1 MSRRGLGNGARRFR
15 ILPVVVFIVLFL
27 VTGAFAFHFPAA
39 GWHRGDVSVAQEE
52 SQRAL
57 LAALRSASPNIEFDL
72 IDFKDEKGNRV
83 GLVVHDYDTKR
94 IAGTEGKF
102 SRFKKLSDLPRNAA
116 NPALPP
122 EPIMTVV
129 EAFEMIKQIKAE
141 GITPT
146 VSLDLKEEGDS
157 GEDFGRWIGAMIQSY
172 GFQDHV
178 FASSFY
184 KSNVVSLREACPDC
198 LVGGLVFNGHWALK
212 HLDHRYTSLDLTGLS
227 KATFFLGFLGKE
239 DFKHDFV
246 LIQDD
251 IFFQEPQLADYWRNV
266 RKVKFVGIYVYDKE
280 RPYTDAEWALLKKVD
295 WMELD
300 PPQMRQYLLQ
310 RQQGR

>member
-1 MSRRGLGNGARRFR
+1 MINEEPAKLKRPFR
-15 ILPVVVFIVLFL
+15 IIPVAVFIVLL
-27 VTGAFAFHFPAA
+27 MVSGALAFSLPAA
-39 GWHRGDVSVAQEE
+39 GWHRGDISVAQEN
-52 SQRAL
+52 SKKAFL
-57 LAALRSASPNIEFDL
+57 TALRSTSPNLEFDL

-94 IAGTEGKF
+94 ITGTEGKF
-102 SRFKKLSDLPRNAA
+102 NRFQRLSDLPGNAA
-116 NPALPP
+116 NPALPQ
-122 EPIMTVV
+122 EPLMTVV
-129 EAFEMIKQIKAE
+129 DVFEMIKQIKSE

-146 VSLDLKEEGDS
+146 VSLDLKEQGDS
-157 GEDFGRWIGAMIQSY
+157 GEAFGRWIGTMIQSY

-184 KSNVVSLREACPDC
+184 KSNVAFLRETCPAC
-198 LVGGLVFNGHWALK
+198 LVGGLVFNDHWALK
-212 HLDHRYTSLDLTGLS
+212 HLNHHYTSLDLTGLS

-266 RKVKFVGIYVYDKE
+266 RKVKFVGIYVYEKE
-280 RPYTDAEWALLKKVD
+280 RPYTEAEWTLLKKVD

-300 PPQMRQYLLQ
+300 PPQMHQYLLQ
-310 RQQGR
+310 RRQGR